1 MRYDANVVIVHVL
14 WENYFSVSRPDR
26 FDVFGAVW
34 HISLAVVFVVI
45 ISSVVNIHFD
55 IAVVGGLVRPDLSA

>member
-1 MRYDANVVIVHVL
+1 ML
-14 WENYFSVSRPDR
+14 WQNYFRAFRPDR
-26 FDVFGAVW
+26 FDVFGAVG

-45 ISSVVNIHFD
+45 ISSVVNIRFD